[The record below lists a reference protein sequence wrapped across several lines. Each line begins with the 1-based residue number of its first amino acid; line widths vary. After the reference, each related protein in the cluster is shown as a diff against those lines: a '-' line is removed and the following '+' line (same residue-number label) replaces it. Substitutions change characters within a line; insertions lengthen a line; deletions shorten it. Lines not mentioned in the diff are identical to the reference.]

1 MPSLLSTANAQ
12 DTFTYELT
20 DGSFVITYSD
30 GVNKL
35 SVYNGS
41 AVAGTVAGSKV
52 VNGITGSITLA
63 QYESTTIV
71 ADNAKTL
78 NNITIT
84 APASCTLKIVCN

>member
-1 MPSLLSTANAQ
+1 MPSLSTINSQ

-20 DGSFVITYSD
+20 NDTFIITSADGI
-30 GVNKL
+30 NKL

-41 AVAGTVAGSKV
+41 AVSGTVAGAKI

-63 QYESTTIV
+63 QYEAATIV